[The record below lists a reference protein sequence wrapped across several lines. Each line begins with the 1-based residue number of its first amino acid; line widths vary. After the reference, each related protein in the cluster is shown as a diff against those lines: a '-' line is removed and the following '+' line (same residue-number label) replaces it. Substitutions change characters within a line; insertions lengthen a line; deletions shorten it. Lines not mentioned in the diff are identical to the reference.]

1 MTLNIAITFKDTT
14 LKMQSME
21 EIIDNLCFIKFKN
34 LFSVKDN
41 VKGMRR

>member
-1 MTLNIAITFKDTT
+1 MTLNTVITFKDTT
-14 LKMQSME
+14 LKTQSME
-21 EIIDNLCFIKFKN
+21 EIIDKLCFIKFKN